1 MSKFKNY
8 TNYNNIINQDFI
20 EFFQGQRIL
29 ISGASGLLGMHFTQ
43 MFQTF
48 NNDFDGQT
56 EITVI
61 SKTGIFPFA
70 LDNKVQ
76 IIQQD
81 LTQSSLPD
89 SLGTFDT
96 IIHGAGYGQPSK
108 FLNERLKTIHLNT
121 STTMELS
128 NFAHPE
134 GSFLFISTSEL
145 YSGLANPPFRED
157 QIGTSNT
164 NHPRSSYI
172 ESKRTGEAIISA
184 MKSEFPTMVA
194 SCARLALAY
203 GPGTKP
209 GDSRVLYELIS
220 KGLSSREIILR
231 DSGSAIRTY
240 CFVSDAIEQCVAILM
255 KADDL
260 IYNVG
265 GKSKITVAE
274 LAIQIGQILEV
285 PVIIPKDS
293 KQFLADAPQEVWLD
307 LTKIEELSGKK
318 QYIQMKEGLEHT
330 ISWMK
335 NARNKIDY

>member
-1 MSKFKNY
+1 MKEFKNY
-8 TNYNNIINQDFI
+8 TNYSKIINQDFI

-29 ISGASGLLGMHFTQ
+29 ISGASGLLGMHFAQ
-43 MFQTF
+43 LFQTF
-48 NNDFDGQT
+48 NCDFDGQT

-61 SKTGIFPFA
+61 SKTGIFPFE

-81 LTQSSLPD
+81 LTESSLPS
-89 SLGTFDT
+89 SLGTFDS

-128 NFAHPE
+128 KLAHPE

-145 YSGLANPPFRED
+145 YSGLANPPFRES

-184 MKSEFPTMVA
+184 VKSEFPSMVA

-220 KGLSSREIILR
+220 KGLTDREIVLR
-231 DSGSAIRTY
+231 DAGNAIRTY
-240 CFVSDAIEQCVAILM
+240 CFVSDAIEQCIAILM
-255 KADDL
+255 KANDHV
-260 IYNVG
+260 YNVG
-265 GKSKITVAE
+265 GKSRLTVAE
-274 LAIQIGQILEV
+274 LAIQIGQIMEV
-285 PVIIPKDS
+285 PVRIPKDS
-293 KQFLADAPQEVWLD
+293 EQFLTDAPQEVWLD
-307 LTKIEELSGKK
+307 LTEIEELSGKK
-318 QYIQMKEGLEHT
+318 TYVDMKDGLEQT
-330 ISWMK
+330 ISWIK
-335 NARNKIDY
+335 NGPNRLGN

>member
-1 MSKFKNY
+1 MIKFKNR
-8 TNYNNIINQDFI
+8 TNYSKTINRDFI

-29 ISGASGLLGMHFTQ
+29 ISGASGLLGMHFAQ
-43 MFQTF
+43 LFQTF
-48 NNDFDGQT
+48 NRDFDGQT

-70 LDNKVQ
+70 LDKKVE

-81 LTQSSLPD
+81 LTENSLPNN
-89 SLGTFDT
+89 LGTFDS

-128 NFAHPE
+128 KLARTE

-145 YSGLANPPFRED
+145 YSGLANPPFREN

-172 ESKRTGEAIISA
+172 ESKRTGEAIIAA
-184 MKSEFPTMVA
+184 MKSEFPSMVA
-194 SCARLALAY
+194 SSARLALAY

-220 KGLSSREIILR
+220 QGLTDREIVLR

-240 CFVSDAIEQCVAILM
+240 CFVSDAIEQCIAILM
-255 KADDL
+255 KADDH

-265 GKSKITVAE
+265 GKSRITVAE
-274 LAIQIGQILEV
+274 LAIQIGQVLEV
-285 PVIIPKDS
+285 PIRIPKDS

-318 QYIQMKEGLEHT
+318 EYVDMKDGLEQT

-335 NARNKIDY
+335 NARNQLNN

>member
-1 MSKFKNY
+1 MIEFKNY
-8 TNYNNIINQDFI
+8 TNYSKIINQDFI

-43 MFQTF
+43 LFQTF
-48 NNDFDGQT
+48 NGDFDGQT

-61 SKTGIFPFA
+61 SKTGIFPFD
-70 LDNKVQ
+70 LNNKVQ

-81 LTQSSLPD
+81 LTESSLPN
-89 SLGTFDT
+89 SLGTFDS

-108 FLNERLKTIHLNT
+108 FLNERLKTIYLNT

-128 NFAHPE
+128 KLAHPG

-145 YSGLANPPFRED
+145 YSGLANPPFRES

-184 MKSEFPTMVA
+184 VKSEFPSMVA

-220 KGLSSREIILR
+220 KGLTDKEIVLR
-231 DSGSAIRTY
+231 DAGNAIRTY
-240 CFVSDAIEQCVAILM
+240 CFVSDAIEQCIAILM
-255 KADDL
+255 KANDHV
-260 IYNVG
+260 YNVG
-265 GKSKITVAE
+265 GKSRLTVAE
-274 LAIQIGQILEV
+274 LAIQIGQIMEV
-285 PVIIPKDS
+285 PVRIPKDS
-293 KQFLADAPQEVWLD
+293 EQFLTDAPQEVWLD

-318 QYIQMKEGLEHT
+318 TYVDMKDGLEQT
-330 ISWMK
+330 ISWIK
-335 NARNKIDY
+335 NGPNRLGN

>member
-1 MSKFKNY
+1 MIKFDNY
-8 TNYNNIINQDFI
+8 TNYSEIINRAFI

-29 ISGASGLLGMHFTQ
+29 ISGASGLLGMHFTKL
-43 MFQTF
+43 FESF
-48 NNDFDGQT
+48 NSDFDGKT

-61 SKTGIFPFA
+61 SKTGIFPFPF
-70 LDNKVQ
+70 DKKIQ

-81 LTQSSLPD
+81 LTESSLPK
-89 SLGTFDT
+89 SLGTFDS
-96 IIHGAGYGQPSK
+96 IIHCAGYGQPSK
-108 FLNERLKTIHLNT
+108 FLYEKLKTIHLNT
-121 STTMELS
+121 TTTMELS
-128 NFAHPE
+128 QLASTT

-145 YSGLANPPFRED
+145 YSGLTNPPFRENY
-157 QIGTSNT
+157 IGTSNT

-184 MKSEFPTMVA
+184 IKSEFPSMVA

-203 GPGTKP
+203 GPGTKT
-209 GDSRVLYELIS
+209 GDSRVLYEFIS
-220 KGLSSREIILR
+220 KGLIDGEIVLR
-231 DSGSAIRTY
+231 DSGKAIRTY

-260 IYNVG
+260 VYNVG
-265 GKSKITVAE
+265 GKSRITVAE

-285 PVIIPKDS
+285 PVRIPKDS
-293 KQFLADAPQEVWLD
+293 KQFLVDAPQEVWLD

-318 QYIQMKEGLEHT
+318 HYINMKEGLERT

-335 NARNKIDY
+335 NARHQINN

>member
-1 MSKFKNY
+1 MSEFKNY
-8 TNYNNIINQDFI
+8 TNYSNIINQDFI
-20 EFFQGQRIL
+20 QFFQGQRIL

-43 MFQTF
+43 MFQSF
-48 NNDFDGQT
+48 NDDFDGQT

-121 STTMELS
+121 STTIELS
-128 NFAHPE
+128 NLARPE

-157 QIGTSNT
+157 QIGTTNT
-164 NHPRSSYI
+164 DHPRSSYI

-184 MKSEFPTMVA
+184 LKSEFPSMVA

-209 GDSRVLYELIS
+209 GDSRVLFELIS
-220 KGLSSREIILR
+220 KGLSGREIVLR

-240 CFVSDAIEQCVAILM
+240 CFVSDAIEQFVAILM

-265 GKSKITVAE
+265 GKSMITIAE

-285 PVIIPKDS
+285 PVVIPKDS
-293 KQFLADAPQEVWLD
+293 KQFLVDAPQEVWLD

-318 QYIQMKEGLEHT
+318 QYIQMREGLEHT